1 VVRCSRGPGL
11 LVTLELAEARDLFDR
26 RRRAWL
32 AGDVDG
38 YLDCW
43 VDDLVLET
51 PGRTVRG
58 RAAYE
63 ATVRSSLQWARPRS
77 FELHHLGVDGDV
89 VLADWTITVERRADG
104 HAVTWRGMSAC
115 ELRRGRIVWWRE
127 YYEDPAGLARAAR
140 G

>member
-1 VVRCSRGPGL
+1 M
-11 LVTLELAEARDLFDR
+11 LELARARDLFDR

-32 AGDVDG
+32 AEDVG
-38 YLDCW
+38 AYLDCW

-63 ATVRSSLQWARPRS
+63 ATVRSSLTWARPRS
-77 FELHHLGVDGDV
+77 FEVHHLGVDGDV
-89 VLADWTITVERRADG
+89 ILADWTITVERRTDG
-104 HAVTWRGMSAC
+104 QAVAWRGMSAC
-115 ELRRGRIVWWRE
+115 GLRDGRIAWWRE
-127 YYEDPAGLARAAR
+127 FYEDPAALARAAR

>member
-1 VVRCSRGPGL
+1 M
-11 LVTLELAEARDLFDR
+11 TLSDADARRLFDR

-32 AGDVDG
+32 DEDVDG

-43 VDDLVLET
+43 VEDLVLET
-51 PGRTVRG
+51 PGREVRG

-63 ATVRSSLQWARPRS
+63 AMVRSSLSWAKPRT
-77 FELHHLGVDGDV
+77 FGVHHLAVDGDV

-104 HAVTWRGMSAC
+104 EPVSWRGMSAC
-115 ELRRGRIVWWRE
+115 ELAGGRIVWWRE
-127 YYEDPAGLARAAR
+127 YYQDPAALVRAAR

>member
-1 VVRCSRGPGL
+1 M
-11 LVTLELAEARDLFDR
+11 LEVAEAQDLFDR

-32 AGDVDG
+32 AEDVDA

-58 RAAYE
+58 RPAYE
-63 ATVRSSLQWARPRS
+63 ATVRSSLTWAKPSS
-77 FELHHLGVDGDV
+77 FEVHHLGVDHDRI
-89 VLADWTITVERRADG
+89 LADWTITVERRRDG
-104 HAVTWRGMSAC
+104 QAVVWRGMSVC
-115 ELRRGRIVWWRE
+115 ELRDGRIVWWRE
-127 YYEDPAGLARAAR
+127 YYDDPAALVRAAR

>member
-1 VVRCSRGPGL
+1 MTPWRLSV
-11 LVTLELAEARDLFDR
+11 EEAGAVFDR

-32 AGDVDG
+32 AGDVDT

-51 PGRTVRG
+51 PGRVIRG

-63 ATVRSSLQWARPRS
+63 EMVRGSLGWAAPKS
-77 FELHHLGVDGDV
+77 FEVHHLAVDGDV
-89 VLADWTITVERRADG
+89 VLADWTITVERRTDATPI
-104 HAVTWRGMSAC
+104 TWRGMSVC
-115 ELRRGRIVWWRE
+115 ELDDGRIVWWRE
-127 YYEDPAGLARAAR
+127 YYQDPAGLARAAR